1 MFEIPAS
8 LLSWFYGLTNSYTIA
23 IALIAAVVMAITT
36 PLTLKSTKGM
46 LEMQKLAPEM
56 RKLQNEHRNDR
67 TKLNEEMM
75 KLYQEHKVNPMASC
89 LPLLAQAPVF
99 YIMFRVLQG
108 MAYAPK
114 GAAEPVAAAVWGAFD
129 RQDEI
134 SDPGFIPRY
143 LAIDSALYK
152 SLFGEQSIMTLGLD
166 LSKSA
171 AEAVGE
177 GFGTGIWYVL
187 LVVLLAVL
195 YFVQQRMVAA
205 RAAISPT
212 MSVGQQKLMQY
223 LPVFFAIFQIFFLA
237 ALVVFYLFQTVFRIV
252 QQAYITRAFYG
263 HDESLGRQAQRA
275 GEAAREEAKKNPDG
289 GGGGFF
295 AQAKRDLGGPAP
307 DGKGKG
313 TGGPKKPPSGKPPS
327 GKDAKDGGAKKPGPS
342 DSNNKNPKQLQNGRD
357 GKGGTP
363 PLTSKRVTPP
373 KNRPT
378 PSAGAKG
385 RPTPSRQEAQANKA
399 RETKASKST
408 RPDSSKKPS

>member
-99 YIMFRVLQG
+99 YIMFRVLRG

-114 GAAEPVAAAVWGAFD
+114 GAAEPVAAAVWGAFE
-129 RQDEI
+129 RPDEI
-134 SDPGFIPRY
+134 LDPGFIPRY
-143 LAIDSALYK
+143 LAIDSSMYK

-171 AEAVGE
+171 AEAVAE

-313 TGGPKKPPSGKPPS
+313 TGGPKKPPSGK
-327 GKDAKDGGAKKPGPS
+327 DASDGTDGGAKKPGPS
-342 DSNNKNPKQLQNGRD
+342 DRNNKNPRQLPKGKD

-363 PLTSKRVTPP
+363 PPTSKRVTPP

-385 RPTPSRQEAQANKA
+385 RPTPSRQDAQANKA
-399 RETKASKST
+399 KATKASKSI
-408 RPDSSKKPS
+408 RPDSSKKSS

>member
-1 MFEIPAS
+1 MFEIPAA

-23 IALIAAVVMAITT
+23 IAMIAAVVMAITT

-56 RKLQNEHRNDR
+56 RKLQNEYRNDR
-67 TKLNEEMM
+67 AKLNEEMM

-99 YIMFRVLQG
+99 YIMFRVLRG
-108 MAYAPK
+108 MAYRPV
-114 GAAEPVAAAVWGAFD
+114 GAARPVSDAVWTAFG
-129 RQDEI
+129 RADEVA
-134 SDPGFIPRY
+134 DPGFIPRY

-152 SLFGEQSIMTLGLD
+152 SLFGAQSIMSLGID

-171 AEAVGE
+171 AQAVAE

-187 LVVLLAVL
+187 LVVLLAGL

-205 RAAISPT
+205 RASISPT
-212 MSVGQQKLMQY
+212 MSAGQQKLMQY

-237 ALVVFYLFQTVFRIV
+237 ALVIYYVFQTIFRIG

-275 GEAAREEAKKNPDG
+275 GDAAREEAKKNPDG

-295 AQAKRDLGGPAP
+295 AQAKRDLAAGSST
-307 DGKGKG
+307 DTKGSGNSKG
-313 TGGPKKPPSGKPPS
+313 SSAKKPP
-327 GKDAKDGGAKKPGPS
+327 AKDSAAKPAPA
-342 DSNNKNPKQLQNGRD
+342 
-357 GKGGTP
+357 
-363 PLTSKRVTPP
+363 SKRVTPP

-378 PSAGAKG
+378 PSSGAKG
-385 RPTPSRQEAQANKA
+385 RPTPTRQEAQANKS
-399 RETKASKST
+399 KSKKSSKST
-408 RPDSSKKPS
+408 RPNSSKKSS

>member
-1 MFEIPAS
+1 MFEIPAA

-23 IALIAAVVMAITT
+23 IAMIAAVVMAITT

-56 RKLQNEHRNDR
+56 RKLQNEYRNDR

-99 YIMFRVLQG
+99 YIMFRVLRG
-108 MAYAPK
+108 MAYVPR
-114 GAAEPVAAAVWGAFD
+114 GSAAPVADAVWGAFN
-129 RQDEI
+129 RPDEI
-134 SDPGFIPRY
+134 ADPGFVPRY
-143 LAIDSALYK
+143 LAVDSALYQ
-152 SLFGEQSIMTLGLD
+152 SLFGEQSIMSLGLD

-171 AEAVGE
+171 AEAVAE

-187 LVVLLAVL
+187 LVVLLAAL

-205 RAAISPT
+205 RASISPT
-212 MSVGQQKLMQY
+212 MSASQQKLMQY
-223 LPVFFAIFQIFFLA
+223 LPVFFAVFQIFFLA
-237 ALVVFYLFQTVFRIV
+237 ALVVYYIFQTIFRIM

-275 GEAAREEAKKNPDG
+275 GDAAREEAKKNPDG

-295 AQAKRDLGGPAP
+295 AQAKRDLAGPSSDA
-307 DGKGKG
+307 KGAG
-313 TGGPKKPPSGKPPS
+313 NAKKSSASAES
-327 GKDAKDGGAKKPGPS
+327 GKDAKGGKDAKTGSAPT
-342 DSNNKNPKQLQNGRD
+342 N
-357 GKGGTP
+357 
-363 PLTSKRVTPP
+363 KRVTPP

-378 PSAGAKG
+378 PSSGAKG
-385 RPTPSRQEAQANKA
+385 RPTPTRQEAQAKKA
-399 RETKASKST
+399 KPSSKSS
-408 RPDSSKKPS
+408 RSNSPKKSS

>member
-8 LLSWFYGLTNSYTIA
+8 LLSWFYGLTNSYTVA
-23 IALIAAVVMAITT
+23 IAVIAAVVMAITT

-75 KLYQEHKVNPMASC
+75 KLYQDHKVNPMASC

-99 YIMFRVLQG
+99 YIMFRVLRG
-108 MAYAPK
+108 MAYTPK
-114 GAAEPVAAAVWGAFD
+114 GAAEPVAAAVWGAFN
-129 RQDEI
+129 RPDEI
-134 SDPGFIPRY
+134 LDPGFIPRY
-143 LAIDSALYK
+143 LAIDSALYR
-152 SLFGEQSIMTLGLD
+152 SLFGEQSIMSFGLD

-171 AEAVGE
+171 AEAVAE

-187 LVVLLAVL
+187 LVVLLAAL

-205 RAAISPT
+205 RASISPT
-212 MSVGQQKLMQY
+212 MSVNQQKLMQY

-237 ALVVFYLFQTVFRIV
+237 ALVVYYLFQTVFRIV

-275 GEAAREEAKKNPDG
+275 GEAAREEAKNNPDG

-295 AQAKRDLGGPAP
+295 AQAKRDLGGPTP
-307 DGKGKG
+307 NGKGAAAA
-313 TGGPKKPPSGKPPS
+313 KKPPT
-327 GKDAKDGGAKKPGPS
+327 GKDAKAVKPAKPATNKPGPS
-342 DSNNKNPKQLQNGRD
+342 DKTGSVSS
-357 GKGGTP
+357 
-363 PLTSKRVTPP
+363 TSKRVTPP

-378 PSAGAKG
+378 PSASAKG
-385 RPTPSRQEAQANKA
+385 RPTPSRQQAQADKA
-399 RETKASKST
+399 KATKDSKSS
-408 RPDSSKKPS
+408 RPKPPKESS

>member
-99 YIMFRVLQG
+99 YVMFRVLRG
-108 MAYAPK
+108 MAYAPRG
-114 GAAEPVAAAVWGAFD
+114 GAGQVANAVWGAFN
-129 RQDEI
+129 RPDEI
-134 SDPGFIPRY
+134 LDPGFIPRY

-152 SLFGEQSIMTLGLD
+152 SLFGQQSIMTLGLD
-166 LSKSA
+166 LSQSA
-171 AEAVGE
+171 AQAVAK

-237 ALVVFYLFQTVFRIV
+237 ALVIYYLFQTVFRIL

-275 GEAAREEAKKNPDG
+275 GEVAREEAKKNPDG

-295 AQAKRDLGGPAP
+295 AQAKRDLAGPTP

-313 TGGPKKPPSGKPPS
+313 TGGPKKLPS
-327 GKDAKDGGAKKPGPS
+327 GKDAKDAKPGKDSGPKKPGPS
-342 DSNNKNPKQLQNGRD
+342 DKNMKNGS
-357 GKGGTP
+357 P
-363 PLTSKRVTPP
+363 PPTSKRVTPP

-378 PSAGAKG
+378 PSSGAKG
-385 RPTPSRQEAQANKA
+385 RPTPSRHEAQANKA
-399 RETKASKST
+399 KGTKDSKSS
-408 RPDSSKKPS
+408 RPDSSKKSS

>member
-67 TKLNEEMM
+67 TNLNEEMM

-108 MAYAPK
+108 MAYAPRG
-114 GAAEPVAAAVWGAFD
+114 GAGPVADAVWGAFN
-129 RQDEI
+129 RPDEI
-134 SDPGFIPRY
+134 LDPGFIPRY

-152 SLFGEQSIMTLGLD
+152 SLFGQRSIMTLGLD
-166 LSKSA
+166 LSQSA
-171 AEAVGE
+171 AEAVAK

-237 ALVVFYLFQTVFRIV
+237 ALVVFYLFQTVFRII

-275 GEAAREEAKKNPDG
+275 GEVAREEAKKNPDG

-295 AQAKRDLGGPAP
+295 AQAKRDLGGPVP

-313 TGGPKKPPSGKPPS
+313 TGGPKKLPS
-327 GKDAKDGGAKKPGPS
+327 GKDAKDVKPGKDSGPKKPGLP
-342 DSNNKNPKQLQNGRD
+342 DKNMKNGS
-357 GKGGTP
+357 P
-363 PLTSKRVTPP
+363 PPTSKRVTPP

-378 PSAGAKG
+378 PSSGAKG
-385 RPTPSRQEAQANKA
+385 RPTPSRHEAQAIKA
-399 RETKASKST
+399 KGTKDSKSS
-408 RPDSSKKPS
+408 RPDSSKKSS

>member
-1 MFEIPAS
+1 MFEIPAA
-8 LLSWFYGLTNSYTIA
+8 LLSWFYGLTSNYTIA

-56 RKLQNEHRNDR
+56 RKLQNEYRNDR

-89 LPLLAQAPVF
+89 LPLVAQAPVF
-99 YIMFRVLQG
+99 YIMFRVLRG
-108 MAYAPK
+108 LAYRPV
-114 GAAEPVAAAVWGAFD
+114 GAARPVSDAVWGAFS
-129 RQDEI
+129 RPDEVL
-134 SDPGFIPRY
+134 DPGFIPRY
-143 LAIDSALYK
+143 LAVDSALYQ
-152 SLFGEQSIMTLGLD
+152 SLFGEQSIPALGLD

-171 AEAVGE
+171 AEAVAE

-187 LVVLLAVL
+187 LVALLGVL

-212 MSVGQQKLMQY
+212 MSAGQAKLMQY

-237 ALVVFYLFQTVFRIV
+237 ALVVYYLFQTVFRIM

-263 HDESLGRQAQRA
+263 HDDSLGRQAQRA
-275 GEAAREEAKKNPDG
+275 GEAAREEAKNNPDG

-295 AQAKRDLGGPAP
+295 AQAKRDLA
-307 DGKGKG
+307 
-313 TGGPKKPPSGKPPS
+313 GPKADDPKTN
-327 GKDAKDGGAKKPGPS
+327 AKKNDSPS
-342 DSNNKNPKQLQNGRD
+342 KSSKSPASGSKATSQ
-357 GKGGTP
+357 P
-363 PLTSKRVTPP
+363 SKRVTPP

-378 PSAGAKG
+378 PSSGAKG
-385 RPTPSRQEAQANKA
+385 RPTPSRQEAQANKSKA
-399 RETKASKST
+399 TKSSKGSKSS
-408 RPDSSKKPS
+408 RPKPPKKSS

>member
-99 YIMFRVLQG
+99 YIMFRVLRG
-108 MAYAPK
+108 MAYEPI
-114 GAAEPVAAAVWGAFD
+114 GAARPVADAVWGAFN

-134 SDPGFIPRY
+134 LNPGFIPRY

-171 AEAVGE
+171 VEAVND

-237 ALVVFYLFQTVFRIV
+237 ALVVYYLFQTIFRIV

-295 AQAKRDLGGPAP
+295 AQAKRDLGGPTP
-307 DGKGKG
+307 NGKGKG
-313 TGGPKKPPSGKPPS
+313 NGGPKKPPSGKGANDAKP
-327 GKDAKDGGAKKPGPS
+327 GKDSGPKKPGPS
-342 DSNNKNPKQLQNGRD
+342 DKNTKNGKD
-357 GKGGTP
+357 GSP
-363 PLTSKRVTPP
+363 PSTSKRVTPP

-378 PSAGAKG
+378 PSSGAKG
-385 RPTPSRQEAQANKA
+385 RPTPSWHEAQANKA
-399 RETKASKST
+399 KGIKDSKSS
-408 RPDSSKKPS
+408 RPDSSKKSS

>member
-99 YIMFRVLQG
+99 FIMFRVLRG
-108 MAYAPK
+108 MAYEPI
-114 GAAEPVAAAVWGAFD
+114 GAARPVSDAVWGAFN

-134 SDPGFIPRY
+134 LNPGFIPRY
-143 LAIDSALYK
+143 LAIDSSMYK

-171 AEAVGE
+171 VEAIDD

-237 ALVVFYLFQTVFRIV
+237 ALVVYYLFQTIFRIV

-313 TGGPKKPPSGKPPS
+313 TGGPKKPPPA
-327 GKDAKDGGAKKPGPS
+327 GKDAKDVKPGKDSGPKKPGPS
-342 DSNNKNPKQLQNGRD
+342 DKNTKNGS
-357 GKGGTP
+357 P
-363 PLTSKRVTPP
+363 PPTSKRVTPP

-378 PSAGAKG
+378 PSSGAKG
-385 RPTPSRQEAQANKA
+385 RPTPSGQEAQVNKA
-399 RETKASKST
+399 KGTKDSKSS
-408 RPDSSKKPS
+408 RPDSSKKSS